1 MFMKHFQEI
10 YINRKIHQPD
20 EFFDCDFHVMIT
32 PKHDDSNQIVVFS
45 GNHGLFPI
53 ILEITDSPHFIELG
67 YIDVFLIENKPV
79 RRSKKQRALL
89 KLILKYLQSNNLV
102 EFNHD

>member
-1 MFMKHFQEI
+1 
-10 YINRKIHQPD
+10 
-20 EFFDCDFHVMIT
+20 
-32 PKHDDSNQIVVFS
+32 
-45 GNHGLFPI
+45 
-53 ILEITDSPHFIELG
+53 LEITDSPHFIELG